1 ALEAGAHVIVEKP
14 MAPSLEECDRMLAA
28 QRRSGRLLSVVAQNR
43 FRDDMAQLKAVL
55 DSGRVGRIAHARIAS
70 EWWRGHSYYDLW
82 WRGTWS
88 SEGGGPTLNHAIH
101 HIDLSLWLLGRP
113 QAVAAMITNAGHDNA
128 EVEDLSVA
136 ILQYERGLA
145 ELTSSVVHH
154 GEQQEIVIQG
164 EHARISQPWAAV
176 AERARPNGFPET
188 GGNAQLVAELDA
200 LAAQQAPLEHTGHA
214 GQLGDVIAAIG
225 QDRAPLVD
233 GEAGKR
239 AIELV
244 TAIYAA
250 AIERRTIDLPID
262 PEDPWYRSGTLVD
275 RAPHFF
281 AKTASVDSQDGES
294 IVGPTHQQPP
304 VVRSRPGTRPTGLVT
319 AHHPPP
325 IERIPMSASEGAN
338 YAPAPMPKPVVE
350 PGEFV
355 FAAMHLDH
363 GHIGG
368 MTQGLID
375 AGGTLKWVYDRQP
388 ERAQA
393 FQEKFPQVQI
403 ASSEEDV
410 LADEQVH
417 LVAAAAIPSDR
428 APLGIRVMEA
438 GKDYFTDKTPLITRE
453 QLAAAKEAVE

>member
-1 ALEAGAHVIVEKP
+1 MLNVGIIGTGNISGAHIAAYLAFPEDVRIVGLADIVPAKAEAKRSEHGLTAARVHDDAAAMLATEELDLVSIATPPDTHCELTVAALEAGAHVIVEKP

-281 AKTASVDSQDGES
+281 AKTASVDSQDGEI
-294 IVGPTHQQPP
+294 IVGPTHQ
-304 VVRSRPGTRPTGLVT
+304 
-319 AHHPPP
+319 
-325 IERIPMSASEGAN
+325 
-338 YAPAPMPKPVVE
+338 
-350 PGEFV
+350 
-355 FAAMHLDH
+355 
-363 GHIGG
+363 
-368 MTQGLID
+368 
-375 AGGTLKWVYDRQP
+375 
-388 ERAQA
+388 
-393 FQEKFPQVQI
+393 
-403 ASSEEDV
+403 
-410 LADEQVH
+410 
-417 LVAAAAIPSDR
+417 
-428 APLGIRVMEA
+428 
-438 GKDYFTDKTPLITRE
+438 
-453 QLAAAKEAVE
+453 